1 MRVGRRARRAA
12 ARMRCAQRAVDTR
25 RRRCSA
31 RGTQRASTTPSPG
44 ARGAPRTHAE
54 APVTLLPPG
63 AAAERGAAGGAR
75 AARLRAV
82 AGQQVHGAAAGL
94 VAAQRGVVLQPVAR
108 AVHLH
113 RQPRAEAGRVA
124 RGQRVA
130 HLHAR
135 RQALPRVLRLLPPP
149 GARPRP
155 LSPPAPARR
164 ASRARRGAGVS
175 RPRRQRAPEQGGRA
189 AAGGAA
195 GGHAPGPLK
204 RPLGGVQ
211 HGGQVLLHK
220 ALPPVEGQL
229 VDAAA
234 GVRVGHLRAE
244 DRVGLG

>member
-164 ASRARRGAGVS
+164 ASRGAALACRGRGGSARPSG
-175 RPRRQRAPEQGGRA
+175 A
-189 AAGGAA
+189 AAPRPA
-195 GGHAPGPLK
+195 GRRAGTRLDPSNGRSAESSTAVRCSCTKRCRPWKGSLSTPPRAYELATCAP
-204 RPLGGVQ
+204 RI
-211 HGGQVLLHK
+211 
-220 ALPPVEGQL
+220 
-229 VDAAA
+229 
-234 GVRVGHLRAE
+234 
-244 DRVGLG
+244 GLD